1 MEDHARAI
9 DLIFHEGKVAD
20 TYNIGGFNEWKNID
34 LIKVI
39 IKTTD
44 RLLGN
49 PEGYSDGLITFV
61 TDRAGH
67 DLRYAIDAV
76 LRGYVRQPLEMS
88 SYLEVVNVS
97 KSYGPRVLF
106 DHISFHIDEGDKIA
120 LVAPNGTG
128 KTSLLSIIAGK
139 DSSDGEGEVRFLKD
153 ITVAFLEQDQHYA
166 PDRTIADIVLEGAG
180 DKAHDVQDYE
190 VAAILSQLHL
200 NDPSRKAG
208 TLSGGESKRT
218 AIVAALIRKPDFL
231 VLDEPTNHLDV
242 DSIEFLEDYLTRSRC
257 TLLMVTHDRYFLDR
271 VCNQILEL
279 DGGQMYR
286 YNGNYEYFLQKRPT
300 CCVRSWT
307 GCAVCPVP
315 VGPRQSTARMRF
327 MT

>member
-1 MEDHARAI
+1 
-9 DLIFHEGKVAD
+9 
-20 TYNIGGFNEWKNID
+20 
-34 LIKVI
+34 
-39 IKTTD
+39 
-44 RLLGN
+44 
-49 PEGYSDGLITFV
+49 
-61 TDRAGH
+61 
-67 DLRYAIDAV
+67 
-76 LRGYVRQPLEMS
+76 MS

-180 DKAHDVQDYE
+180 NKAHDVQDYE

-200 NDPSRKAG
+200 DDPSRKAG

-218 AIVAALIRKPDFL
+218 AIAAALIR
-231 VLDEPTNHLDV
+231 T
-242 DSIEFLEDYLTRSRC
+242 
-257 TLLMVTHDRYFLDR
+257 
-271 VCNQILEL
+271 
-279 DGGQMYR
+279 
-286 YNGNYEYFLQKRPT
+286 
-300 CCVRSWT
+300 VRAVPCSW
-307 GCAVCPVP
+307 
-315 VGPRQSTARMRF
+315 
-327 MT
+327 